1 MNINKQLLSSANLN
15 PTKNSRQE
23 YIFTLCESIERNEL
37 TLPLYQRDMSWTLQ
51 KCIALLN
58 YQLLN
63 KSPISAISINI
74 INNTDSEYA
83 VPQVSF
89 IEREMLP
96 NIMRGQM
103 SVVDGQQRLT
113 TNYKAYCNHPDLKN
127 VVLDLGKGE
136 FIINNENFRRNQ
148 IPVGVLL
155 NKDDTILIKY
165 TEQHKGLSSPV
176 IVNALLQ
183 IRNKIK
189 TYQYTINFATDLS
202 EDEQINWFEVL
213 NNAGSRVSIIQMRFS
228 KLKAHG
234 IDIYTQY
241 TNVYRNKVLEHG
253 YDYFTPQKTNVSYP
267 IAALNPAYELLVS
280 GRHSNNFAPMSSDT
294 KESQLC
300 NLTPDKL
307 QECFRIT
314 ISALDRTLQFIECNN
329 LKKHNRADYVN
340 YLLGYF
346 VFHQNEISDEQKRKL
361 IEWYNNVNFT
371 NKSNT
376 ARRKIYSELLNLY

>member
-1 MNINKQLLSSANLN
+1 MNINRQLLEAANLN

-23 YIFTLCESIERNEL
+23 YIFTLCEYIEKNEL
-37 TLPLYQRDMSWTLQ
+37 TLPLYQRDVSWTLQ
-51 KCIALLN
+51 KCVELLN
-58 YQLLN
+58 YQLLS

-74 INNTDSEYA
+74 INNVSEEFA

-89 IEREMLP
+89 IERELIP
-96 NIMRGQM
+96 YAVRGQM

-136 FIINNENFRRNQ
+136 FVINNEAFRKNQ
-148 IPVGVLL
+148 VPVGVLL
-155 NKDDTILIKY
+155 NKDDKKLIEY
-165 TEQHKGLSSPV
+165 TESNKALSSPL

-202 EDEQINWFEVL
+202 EDEQIGWFEVL

-234 IDIYTQY
+234 IDVYTQY
-241 TNVYRNKVLEHG
+241 THVYRTKILEFG

-267 IAALNPAYELLVS
+267 IAALNPAYEVLIS
-280 GRHSNNFAPMSSDT
+280 GRHSNNFAPISSDT
-294 KESQLC
+294 KENQLC
-300 NLTPDKL
+300 NLQPEQL
-307 QECFRIT
+307 LNCFDIT
-314 ISALDRTLQFIECNN
+314 LEALDKVLEFVEDNK
-329 LKKHNRADYVN
+329 LKKHNRSDYIN
-340 YLLGYF
+340 YLIGYF
-346 VFHQNEISDEQKRKL
+346 VFHREGITNEQKDSL
-361 IEWYNNVNFT
+361 ISWYNSVDFT

-376 ARRKIYSELLNLY
+376 VRRKIYSDLLKL

>member
-1 MNINKQLLSSANLN
+1 MNINRQLLEAANLN

-23 YIFTLCESIERNEL
+23 YIFTLCEYIEKNEL
-37 TLPLYQRDMSWTLQ
+37 TLPLYQRDVSWTLQ
-51 KCIALLN
+51 KCVELLN
-58 YQLLN
+58 YQLLS

-74 INNTDSEYA
+74 INNVSEEFA

-89 IEREMLP
+89 IERELIP
-96 NIMRGQM
+96 YAVRGQM

-136 FIINNENFRRNQ
+136 FVINNEAFRKNQ
-148 IPVGVLL
+148 VPVGVLL
-155 NKDDTILIKY
+155 NKDDKELIEY
-165 TEQHKGLSSPV
+165 TESNKALSSPL

-202 EDEQINWFEVL
+202 EDEQIDWFEVL

-234 IDIYTQY
+234 IDVYTQY
-241 TNVYRNKVLEHG
+241 THVYRTKILEFG

-267 IAALNPAYELLVS
+267 IAALNPAYEVLIS
-280 GRHSNNFAPMSSDT
+280 GRHSNNFAPISSDT
-294 KESQLC
+294 KENQLC
-300 NLTPDKL
+300 NLQPEQL
-307 QECFRIT
+307 LNCFDIT
-314 ISALDRTLQFIECNN
+314 LEALDKVLEFVEDNK
-329 LKKHNRADYVN
+329 LKKHNRSDYIN
-340 YLLGYF
+340 DLIRYF
-346 VFHQNEISDEQKRKL
+346 VFHREGITNEQKDSL
-361 IEWYNNVNFT
+361 ISWYNSVDFT

-376 ARRKIYSELLNLY
+376 VRRKIYSDLLKL